1 MLKLKETPENLH
13 QRTYG
18 WRWGQTETGLIILGK
33 VKEGLQVQN
42 SSPLPHH
49 THTPCSK
56 HTHTHTH
63 TLQQTHT
70 HTIVRSFYG
79 FLKEHCI
86 FPCLYFPRKSG
97 ELKLSKPGQEMNQ
110 NTVIMHIC
118 YSQSFSRGRY
128 RDRYKMG
135 SYKRSHFYYK
145 MVYLKTCNYSVAKS
159 IDEAYTWFSHLKSRT
174 FHGNTNNGSL
184 I

>member
-1 MLKLKETPENLH
+1 MLKLKETPEKLH
-13 QRTYG
+13 QRTYVNIG
-18 WRWGQTETGLIILGK
+18 SNRNRL
-33 VKEGLQVQN
+33 N
-42 SSPLPHH
+42 H

-56 HTHTHTH
+56 H
-63 TLQQTHT
+63 THT

-110 NTVIMHIC
+110 NTVIMHLC

-145 MVYLKTCNYSVAKS
+145 MVYLKTCNCSVAK
-159 IDEAYTWFSHLKSRT
+159 
-174 FHGNTNNGSL
+174 
-184 I
+184 